1 MHRVQQLAWVSVARG
16 CGFAALAIFTFMI
29 GLSGDMAAAFK
40 AGGILTL
47 IASLV
52 LLVKGWQ
59 APARPYKRTEV
70 WVMLQPDER
79 PHAALAQTLIG
90 ETLRRTYMMFA
101 LHSAMLAGGFFV
113 ASLLLAMFSG
123 HRA

>member
-1 MHRVQQLAWVSVARG
+1 MHRVQELAWISVARG

-101 LHSAMLAGGFFV
+101 LHSAMLAGGFFA
-113 ASLLLAMFSG
+113 ASLLLAMVSG

>member
-1 MHRVQQLAWVSVARG
+1 MHRVQQLAWLSVARG

-29 GLSGDMAAAFK
+29 GLSGDMPAAFK

-113 ASLLLAMFSG
+113 VSLLFAMVSG

>member
-29 GLSGDMAAAFK
+29 GLSGDVPAAFK

-47 IASLV
+47 ITSLV

-59 APARPYKRTEV
+59 APGRPYKHTEV

-113 ASLLLAMFSG
+113 MSLVFAMVSG
-123 HRA
+123 HHS